1 MKIGLFG
8 KGRLGAAIVEEAG
21 DRLVF
26 NVAREEPPADPVDVA
41 IDASG
46 GAAVEGRV
54 RWALET
60 HTPLVIGTTGWEMPD
75 LAARVG
81 DQIGVV
87 VAPNFSITVALYAR
101 MTSLLARFASGRT
114 DRDPYIVEHHHAGK
128 HDAPSG
134 TARMLA
140 DVVLNGCPRKTS
152 WTLPPAERP
161 LRPDELSVSA
171 IRAGYTYSSHI
182 VGLDSPGEVMELHH
196 ASRSAAPYAQGAI
209 VAAEWLLGVG
219 STEGPR
225 RGVFGMDA
233 VAKDVLDPI
242 FASE

>member
-8 KGRLGAAIVEEAG
+8 KGRLGSAIRAEAG
-21 DRLVF
+21 DRVLFCVT
-26 NVAREEPPADPVDVA
+26 REDVPATPVDVA

-46 GAAVEGRV
+46 GGAVQARLT
-54 RWALET
+54 WALET
-60 HTPLVIGTTGWEMPD
+60 KTPLVIGTTGWSIPD

-81 DQIGVV
+81 DRIGVV

-101 MTSLLARFASGRT
+101 MTALLARFAAVRE
-114 DRDPYIVEHHHAGK
+114 DRDPYIVEHHHARK

-140 DVVLNGCPRKTS
+140 DVVLAGCPRKSS

-161 LRPDELSVSA
+161 LRADELSVSA

-182 VGLDSPGEVMELHH
+182 VGMDSPGEVLELHH

-209 VAAEWLLGVG
+209 VAAEWLLATSPGG
-219 STEGPR
+219 GPR
-225 RGVFGMDA
+225 VGVFGMDQ
-233 VAKDVLDPI
+233 VAKDALDPL
-242 FASE
+242 FRS